1 MGSRSQCVFGLRD
14 KIRGINARRDWV
26 RLGAVELGSDCLRR
40 YLQRLLV
47 TERADFERV

>member
-1 MGSRSQCVFGLRD
+1 
-14 KIRGINARRDWV
+14 V